1 MSMPNHRVA
10 THYRPV
16 EEYRVASRYRSVE
29 EYRVASHYRGTIPT
43 GSREHSVGS
52 VYDALLF
59 IVRDCSNYPVFLLYV
74 IDMG

>member
-10 THYRPV
+10 
-16 EEYRVASRYRSVE
+16 
-29 EYRVASHYRGTIPT
+29 SHYRGAIPT
-43 GSREHSVGS
+43 GLREHSVGS

-59 IVRDCSNYPVFLLYV
+59 IVRDCSNYPVFLLHV